1 MNSAYDNAASES
13 DRFDEEDVKDFL
25 DRAEGNRE
33 FFRFMWGMRLSR
45 LLADRG
51 LRDITIKYEITTR
64 QWHFSL
70 RWGFFKVK
78 RAFKLESAFKAAV
91 SRMGRKLPDGMF
103 TVSQKGDMLTGRFT
117 AQRRFP
123 KDAYPIKPTL
133 PPEISSGRL
142 K

>member
-1 MNSAYDNAASES
+1 MSIVNETAASES
-13 DRFDEEDVKDFL
+13 HYSSEEEVKDFL
-25 DRAEGNRE
+25 DRAEGDRE
-33 FFRFMWGMRLSR
+33 FFRFMWAMRMSR
-45 LLADRG
+45 LLSDRG
-51 LRDITIKYEITTR
+51 LRDITLKYEIASR

-70 RWGFFKVK
+70 RWGFFSVK
-78 RAFKLESAFKAAV
+78 RPFKLEWAFKAAV

-103 TVSQKGDMLTGRFT
+103 TVTSEGDLLTGRFT

>member
-1 MNSAYDNAASES
+1 MSIVNETAASES
-13 DRFDEEDVKDFL
+13 HYSSEEEVKDFL

-33 FFRFMWGMRLSR
+33 FFRFMWAMRMSR
-45 LLADRG
+45 LLSERG
-51 LRDITIKYEITTR
+51 LRDITLKYDVSTR
-64 QWHFSL
+64 QWQFSL
-70 RWGFFKVK
+70 RWGFFRVK